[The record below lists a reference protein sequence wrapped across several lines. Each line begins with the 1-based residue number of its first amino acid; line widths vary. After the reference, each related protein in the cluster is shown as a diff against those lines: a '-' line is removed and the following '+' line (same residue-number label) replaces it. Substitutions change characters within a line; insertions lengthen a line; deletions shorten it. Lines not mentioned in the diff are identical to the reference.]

1 MSKKEINITEM
12 IKDAERGSVVTISY
26 PCGSGKT
33 TGVIKF
39 AKSEDGINGPDKRI
53 LFLSPRKTL
62 RSQNQDTFKNNTNV
76 TSMTI
81 QTLNFIE
88 NRESLY
94 GFYDYI
100 FVDEA
105 QCIILDAAF
114 NQDMV
119 LIMEDLFT
127 NYVFAEKGVLVAMTG
142 TDIGM
147 QNYFKT
153 AYGAESKV
161 FYEKDKI
168 DFLKGDMFAF
178 IHNGYS
184 VIRIIREKLEKGEK
198 VIYFSETIKDI
209 DMLLAEFAEETMV
222 IISQNSDDY
231 DRLCGGEDR
240 EKDKAY
246 FLKERKLPAKYN
258 LLVATK
264 ALDVGV
270 SVEDSSITSIICS
283 GLELATMRQM
293 ISRKRIQG
301 NEKIDLYIVLPET
314 KSLAQRRRRAEE
326 RYELY
331 KLYMENPE
339 EYAKTMA
346 GKRLKQGELIFPKGN
361 TEDGTPEY
369 RVDWPAVAYT
379 EYMLSTTLKNPKV
392 YAYQNC
398 VSNMLGCEGVVLP
411 DAGQDAL
418 EALVGKK
425 LTSKEDK
432 MLLVSALGN
441 LFKSPKCI
449 NRLLEE
455 WGLPY
460 RIKDKQ
466 YANLGTDKNGTIR
479 QTNRAW
485 MLVRI

>member
-1 MSKKEINITEM
+1 MGINITEM
-12 IKDAERGSVVTISY
+12 LKDAEPGAVITIAY

-33 TGVIKF
+33 RGVITF
-39 AKSEDGINGPDKRI
+39 AESEDGLKGKEKRI

-62 RSQNQDTFKNNTNV
+62 RFQNKDTFKNNANV

-88 NRESLY
+88 NRECLY
-94 GFYDYI
+94 ECYDYI

-127 NYVFAEKGVLVAMTG
+127 NYVFASKGVLVAMTG

-153 AYGAESKV
+153 AYGAESQV
-161 FYEKDKI
+161 FYEEDKI

-198 VIYFSETIKDI
+198 VIYFSETIKEI
-209 DMLLAEFAEETMV
+209 DMLLAEFAGETMV

-240 EKDKAY
+240 EKDKAD
-246 FLKERKLPAKYN
+246 FLRDRKLPDKYN

-270 SVEDSSITSIICS
+270 SVVDSTITTVICS

-301 NEKIDLYIVLPET
+301 NEKIDLYVVLPET
-314 KSLAQRRRRAEE
+314 KSLAQRKRRAEE
-326 RYELY
+326 RYKLY

-361 TEDGTPEY
+361 AEDGTPEY

-379 EYMLSTTLKNPKV
+379 EYMLATTLKNPKV
-392 YAYQNC
+392 YAYQKC
-398 VSNMLGCEGVVLP
+398 VSDMLGCQGVVLP

-418 EALVGKK
+418 EALVGVK
-425 LTSKEDK
+425 LTNKKEK
-432 MLLVSALGN
+432 MVLISALGN

-460 RIKDKQ
+460 RIKDRQ
-466 YANLGTDKNGTIR
+466 YANLGADKNGTIR

-485 MLVRI
+485 VLVRI

>member
-1 MSKKEINITEM
+1 MGINITKM
-12 IKDAERGSVVTISY
+12 IKNAKPGEVITIAY

-33 TGVIKF
+33 MGVIKF
-39 AKSEDGINGPDKRI
+39 AQSKKGLKGSKKRI

-62 RSQNQDTFKNNTNV
+62 RFQNKDTFKDNANV

-88 NRESLY
+88 NRECLY
-94 GFYDYI
+94 ECYDYI

-127 NYVFAEKGVLVAMTG
+127 NYVFAKKGVLVAMTG
-142 TDIGM
+142 TDVGM

-184 VIRIIREKLEKGEK
+184 AIRIIREKLEKGEK
-198 VIYFSETIKDI
+198 VIYFSQTIKEI
-209 DMLLAEFAEETMV
+209 DTLLAEFPGETMV
-222 IISQNSDDY
+222 IVSQNSDDY
-231 DRLCGGEDR
+231 DRLCGGKNKEKEKADFL
-240 EKDKAY
+240 KDK
-246 FLKERKLPAKYN
+246 KLPDKYN
-258 LLVATK
+258 LLVCTK

-270 SVEDSSITSIICS
+270 SVIDNSVTTVVIS
-283 GLELATMRQM
+283 GGILELATMRQM
-293 ISRKRIQG
+293 LSRKRIEG
-301 NEKIDLYIVLPET
+301 NEKIDLYVILPET
-314 KSLAQRRRRAEE
+314 KSIAQRKRRAEE
-326 RYELY
+326 RYKLY
-331 KLYMENPE
+331 KLYMENPS
-339 EYAKTMA
+339 EYAKQMA
-346 GKRLKQGELIFPKGN
+346 GKRLKQGELIFPIGSS
-361 TEDGTPEY
+361 EDGTPQY
-369 RVDWPAVAYT
+369 AVDWPAVAYT
-379 EYMLSTTLKNPKV
+379 EYMLATTLKTPKV
-392 YAYQNC
+392 YAYQRC
-398 VSNMLGCEGVVLP
+398 VSDMLGCEGVVLP
-411 DAGQDAL
+411 DEGQEAL
-418 EALVGKK
+418 EALVGVK
-425 LTSKEDK
+425 LTNKEEK
-432 MLLVSALGN
+432 MMLISALGN

-460 RIKDKQ
+460 RIKDRQ

>member
-1 MSKKEINITEM
+1 MGLKITEM
-12 IKDAERGSVVTISY
+12 IKNAKPGEVITIAY

-33 TGVIKF
+33 RGVIKF
-39 AKSEDGINGPDKRI
+39 AKSKEGLKGSKKRI

-62 RSQNQDTFKNNTNV
+62 RFQNKDTFKDNANV

-88 NRESLY
+88 NRECLY
-94 GFYDYI
+94 ECYDYI

-127 NYVFAEKGVLVAMTG
+127 HYVFENRGVLVAMTG

-147 QNYFKT
+147 QNYFKM
-153 AYGAESKV
+153 AHGAESQV

-168 DFLKGDMFAF
+168 DFLKGDVFAF

-184 VIRIIREKLEKGEK
+184 VVQIIREKLEKGEK
-198 VIYFSETIKDI
+198 VIYFSETIKEI
-209 DMLLAEFAEETMV
+209 DMLLDEFPSETMA
-222 IISQNSDDY
+222 IISENAEDY
-231 DRLCGGEDR
+231 ERICGGKER
-240 EKDKAY
+240 EKDKAD
-246 FLKERKLPAKYN
+246 FLKDKKLPDKYN

-270 SVEDSSITSIICS
+270 SIEDPKVTTIICA

-293 ISRKRIQG
+293 IARRRIKG

-314 KSLAQRRRRAEE
+314 KSLAQRKRRAEE
-326 RYELY
+326 RYKSY

-346 GKRLKQGELIFPKGN
+346 GKRLKQGELIFPIGSS
-361 TEDGTPEY
+361 EDGTPQY
-369 RVDWPAVAYT
+369 AVDWPAVAYT
-379 EYMLSTTLKNPKV
+379 EYMLATTLKTPKV
-392 YAYQNC
+392 YAYQRC
-398 VSNMLGCEGVVLP
+398 VSDMLGCEGVVLP
-411 DAGQDAL
+411 DRGQEAL
-418 EALVGKK
+418 EALVGVK
-425 LTSKEDK
+425 LTNKEEK
-432 MLLVSALGN
+432 MMLISALGN

-460 RIKDKQ
+460 RIKDRQ

>member
-1 MSKKEINITEM
+1 MGINITEM
-12 IKDAERGSVVTISY
+12 IKDAEKGSVVTISY

-39 AKSEDGINGPDKRI
+39 AKSEEGINGIEKSI
-53 LFLSPRKTL
+53 LHLSPRKAL
-62 RSQNQDTFKNNTNV
+62 RSQNKNMFKDNKNV

-94 GFYDYI
+94 GCYDYI

-105 QCIILDAAF
+105 QCVILDAAF
-114 NQDMV
+114 NPDMV

-127 NYVFAEKGVLVAMTG
+127 NYVFKNRGVLVAMTG

-153 AYGAESKV
+153 AYGAESQV
-161 FYEKDKI
+161 FYEKDRI

-178 IHNGYS
+178 IHSGYS
-184 VIRIIREKLEKGEK
+184 VIRIIREKLDKGEK
-198 VIYFSETIKDI
+198 VLYFSETIKEI
-209 DMLLAEFAEETMV
+209 DMLLDEFPGETMA
-222 IISQNSDDY
+222 IISENAEDY
-231 DRLCGGEDR
+231 GRICGGEER
-240 EKDKAY
+240 EKDKAD
-246 FLKERKLPAKYN
+246 FLKERKLPDKYG

-270 SVEDSSITSIICS
+270 SIEDPKVTTIICA

-293 ISRKRIQG
+293 IARKRIKG
-301 NEKIDLYIVLPET
+301 NEKIDLYVVLPET
-314 KSLAQRRRRAEE
+314 KSLAQRKRRAEE
-326 RYELY
+326 RYKLY
-331 KLYMENPE
+331 KLYMENPS
-339 EYAKTMA
+339 EYAKQMA
-346 GKRLKQGELIFPKGN
+346 GKRLKQGELIFPVGSS
-361 TEDGTPEY
+361 EDGTPQY
-369 RVDWPAVAYT
+369 AVDWPAVAYT
-379 EYMLSTTLKNPKV
+379 EYMLATTLKKPKV
-392 YAYQNC
+392 YAYQKC
-398 VSNMLGCEGVVLP
+398 VSDMLGCEGVVLP

-418 EALVGKK
+418 EALVGVK
-425 LTSKEDK
+425 LTNKEEK
-432 MLLVSALGN
+432 MMLVSALGN

-460 RIKDKQ
+460 RIRDRQ